1 MTIMNKGRRSGR
13 KPSTT
18 LLASAVAPRRPALT
32 FDIRRDFP
40 ATYVLAYSSAP
51 ADRRGSRVGPEVLYQ
66 RLAHMWADER
76 TPTAPPIPEPTAGD
90 LDAVLEQLDPDTT
103 PARDAEHFRH
113 IIEARKKLAEA
124 EAELRSAVKRARQ
137 AGDSWTVIG
146 AALDTSR
153 QAAFQRFG
161 KD

>member
-1 MTIMNKGRRSGR
+1 MTIMSTGRRSGH
-13 KPSTT
+13 KPSTA
-18 LLASAVAPRRPALT
+18 LLASAVAPRRPAVR
-32 FDIRRDFP
+32 FDIRRDFAAAFLVACSP
-40 ATYVLAYSSAP
+40 AP
-51 ADRRGSRVGPEVLYQ
+51 ADRRRSRVGPEVLYQ
-66 RLAHMWADER
+66 RLLKER
-76 TPTAPPIPEPTAGD
+76 NAESAAPSPEPTAGD

-113 IIEARKKLAEA
+113 IIEARKKLAAA
-124 EAELRSAVKRARQ
+124 EAELRSAVKQARG

>member
-1 MTIMNKGRRSGR
+1 MTIVNTGRRSGH
-13 KPSTT
+13 KPSTA
-18 LLASAVAPRRPALT
+18 LLASAVAPRRPAVP
-32 FDIRRDFP
+32 FDIRHDFG
-40 ATYVLAYSSAP
+40 AAFFVAYSSAP
-51 ADRRGSRVGPEVLYQ
+51 AGRRGSRVGPEVLYQ
-66 RLAHMWADER
+66 RLLQER
-76 TPTAPPIPEPTAGD
+76 NTETAPPEPTAGD
-90 LDAVLEQLDPDTT
+90 LDSVLEQLDPDTA

-113 IIEARKKLAEA
+113 IIEARKKLADA